1 MTLRLGLLGAAR
13 ITPAAVIY
21 AADAV
26 PEVSVTAVAA
36 RDKARA
42 EVFAQE
48 HAIPSVAEN
57 YAALIARDDVDAVYI
72 ALPASHHLEW
82 VDAALAAGKAVLC
95 EKPLSG
101 NAPALRS
108 LLQKG
113 QGPVL
118 MEAMHYVY
126 HPLWARVEET
136 LRAGTLGTLTDLA
149 MHFSVP
155 HIPPG
160 DIRRRFHTA
169 GGALLDLGIYGV
181 HMFRRLLGDP
191 LTVVSAEAQ
200 GVIDQVD
207 ERFRGVLTHAAYPG
221 LTATVTASMNR
232 EDPLA
237 AWLSLRGS
245 EGVLQVQ
252 NPVAP
257 QLGHELTLTSKEGEL
272 RESVD
277 PTPSYCYQLQA
288 FADAVLR
295 GKRPPTDGADA
306 LATASVLD
314 ALYEKAGLPPR
325 PALER

>member
-13 ITPAAVIY
+13 ITPAAVTY

-26 PEVSVTAVAA
+26 PEVSFTAVAA
-36 RDKARA
+36 RDHARA
-42 EVFAQE
+42 EAFAQE
-48 HAIPSVAEN
+48 HAIPSVAKN

-72 ALPASHHLEW
+72 ALPASHHLAW

-108 LLQKG
+108 LLQRDP
-113 QGPVL
+113 GPVL

-126 HPLWARVEET
+126 HPLWARVEEI
-136 LRAGTLGTLTDLA
+136 LRSGTLGTLTELA

-160 DIRRRFHTA
+160 DIRRRFSTA

-191 LTVVSAEAQ
+191 LTVASAEAQ

-221 LTATVTASMNR
+221 LTATVTASMNP

-245 EGVLQVQ
+245 EGSLQVQ

-257 QLGHELTLTSKEGEL
+257 QLGHELTLTHKDGEL

-306 LATASVLD
+306 LATAAILD

>member
-1 MTLRLGLLGAAR
+1 
-13 ITPAAVIY
+13 
-21 AADAV
+21 
-26 PEVSVTAVAA
+26 
-36 RDKARA
+36 
-42 EVFAQE
+42 
-48 HAIPSVAEN
+48 
-57 YAALIARDDVDAVYI
+57 
-72 ALPASHHLEW
+72 
-82 VDAALAAGKAVLC
+82 VLC

-113 QGPVL
+113 YGPVL

-126 HPLWARVEET
+126 HPLWARVEEI
-136 LRAGTLGTLTDLA
+136 LRSGTLGTLTELA

-160 DIRRRFHTA
+160 DIRRRFSTA

-191 LTVVSAEAQ
+191 LTVASANAQ

-207 ERFRGVLTHAAYPG
+207 ERFRGLLTHAAHPG
-221 LTATVTASMNR
+221 LTATVTASMNP

-245 EGVLQVQ
+245 EGSLQVQ

-257 QLGHELTLTSKEGEL
+257 QLGHELTLTHKDGEL

-306 LATASVLD
+306 LATAVVLD